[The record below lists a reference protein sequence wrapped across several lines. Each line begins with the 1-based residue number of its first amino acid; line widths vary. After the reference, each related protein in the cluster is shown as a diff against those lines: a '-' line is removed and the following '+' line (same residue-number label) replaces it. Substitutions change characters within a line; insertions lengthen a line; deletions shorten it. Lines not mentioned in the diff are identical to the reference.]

1 VKELVLEEL
10 AVVEVVLLA
19 KEKEAVKG
27 LVLGLAKGKEAVK
40 GLILE
45 ELVVVEVVLLV
56 QRK

>member
-10 AVVEVVLLA
+10 AVVEVVL
-19 KEKEAVKG
+19 
-27 LVLGLAKGKEAVK
+27 LAKGKEAVK